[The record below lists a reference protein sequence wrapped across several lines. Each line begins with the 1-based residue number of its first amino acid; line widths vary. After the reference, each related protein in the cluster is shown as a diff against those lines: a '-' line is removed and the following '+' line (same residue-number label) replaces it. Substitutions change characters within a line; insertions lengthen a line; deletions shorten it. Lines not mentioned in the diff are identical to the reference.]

1 MLDQT
6 SHMYLT
12 WIVKSLLLDYL
23 GGISVRLK
31 IFALVA
37 SLVFV
42 GALVTSGIW
51 VDASHGST
59 RPVVKEQDISGGAC
73 C

>member
-1 MLDQT
+1 M
-6 SHMYLT
+6 
-12 WIVKSLLLDYL
+12 
-23 GGISVRLK
+23 RLK